1 MSRWSTF
8 SFLLPPQVLHF
19 YITIHTKDP
28 AIPFRTLLKVDSV
41 TNRHTWS
48 SPVRIGAFLTFKESV
63 LGSKPKQLTIFT
75 IGFVLN
81 LAAHC
86 RE

>member
-1 MSRWSTF
+1 MVYFFIPTSPSTGT
-8 SFLLPPQVLHF
+8 LLYYHSHQNPS
-19 YITIHTKDP
+19 
-28 AIPFRTLLKVDSV
+28 IPFRTLLKIDSV

-48 SPVRIGAFLTFKESV
+48 SPVRIGVFLTFKASV
-63 LGSKPKQLTIFT
+63 QGSKPKQLTIFT